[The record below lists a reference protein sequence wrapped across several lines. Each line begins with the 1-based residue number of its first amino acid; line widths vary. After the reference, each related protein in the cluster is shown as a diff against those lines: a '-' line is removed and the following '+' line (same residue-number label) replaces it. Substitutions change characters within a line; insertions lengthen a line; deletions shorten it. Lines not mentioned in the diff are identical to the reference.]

1 MSEPCE
7 RCASLEAEL
16 RRTQARLEW
25 EMNKAD
31 SAQMLVEETSE
42 SMDKL
47 VARILELW
55 DGNKF

>member
-1 MSEPCE
+1 MCE
-7 RCASLEAEL
+7 RCAFLEAEL

-25 EMNKAD
+25 ATSKAQ

>member
-1 MSEPCE
+1 MCE

-16 RRTQARLEW
+16 RRTKARLEW
-25 EMNKAD
+25 ATSKAD
-31 SAQMLVEETSE
+31 TAQMLVEETAE

-47 VARILELW
+47 IARVIELW